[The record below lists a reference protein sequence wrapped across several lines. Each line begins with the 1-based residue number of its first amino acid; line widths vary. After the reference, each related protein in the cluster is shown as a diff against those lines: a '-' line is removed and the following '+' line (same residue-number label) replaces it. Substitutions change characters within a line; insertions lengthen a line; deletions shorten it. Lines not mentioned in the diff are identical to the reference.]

1 MIRRGADYRNI
12 VKLKTNRDLN
22 YDPASY
28 IKNKF
33 KSLTTASFLV
43 RFFFASGSLSA
54 LV

>member
-22 YDPASY
+22 YDPAIY
-28 IKNKF
+28 IKNKY

-43 RFFFASGSLSA
+43 RFFLQVGL
-54 LV
+54 